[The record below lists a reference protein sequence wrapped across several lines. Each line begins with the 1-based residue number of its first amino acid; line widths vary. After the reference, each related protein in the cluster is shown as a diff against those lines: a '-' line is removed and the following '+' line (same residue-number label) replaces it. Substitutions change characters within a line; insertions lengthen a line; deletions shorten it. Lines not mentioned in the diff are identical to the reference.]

1 MTGRKWTRR
10 DAMTAVGGAAV
21 LAPFWRPLRGSAQ
34 SAFPKR
40 VITVFSPNGVID
52 DEFFPSGGE
61 RDFQLKQGLEPLQ
74 PYRQKILIARGVDLK
89 QPGRGMAHQVGMAGA
104 FTAQPLGGN
113 GFPRGISIDQR
124 IAQEIGTDTRFA
136 SIQAATGIHDTAQIY
151 TRMSFRGGGQPLEPE
166 KNPQRF
172 FNRIFEGFVPDNST
186 GPPDPRAEIRQRLRR
201 SILDRSVSE
210 LNTLHRRLGQED
222 AEKLEFHAQA
232 LRDLELRLEETPAT
246 PGSCGL
252 PDDVSSGLNLGT
264 DDLDPVAMRHHMDI
278 ITRAFA
284 CDLTRV
290 ASLMLSRAA
299 TPAVPRG
306 LGISGR
312 HHSLA
317 HNGARQPLV
326 QIDRWYAER
335 VAELL
340 GMLDS
345 VPEGGG
351 TLLDNTLVI
360 WNNELRDGE
369 SHRFTSMPLL
379 LAGGAGGAIEM
390 GRYLTFNG
398 ASLADFYTTVVH
410 AFGIRENFGNGASG
424 PLF

>member
-1 MTGRKWTRR
+1 MSSRKWTRR
-10 DAMTAVGGAAV
+10 DSMIAVGGAAI
-21 LAPFWRPLRGSAQ
+21 LAPLWRPLRSRAQ
-34 SAFPKR
+34 TGFPQR
-40 VITVFSPNGVID
+40 VITVFSPNGVVD

-74 PYRQKILIARGVDLK
+74 PFRDKILIARGVDLK
-89 QPGRGMAHQVGMAGA
+89 ESPRGMAHHVGMGGA

-113 GFPRGISIDQR
+113 GFPRDISIDQR
-124 IAQEIGTDTRFA
+124 IAQEIGADTRFA

-151 TRMSFRGGGQPLEPE
+151 TRMSFRSGGEPVEPE

-172 FNRIFEGFVPDNST
+172 FNRIFEGFVPDSST
-186 GPPDPRAEIRQRLRR
+186 GAPNPRVEIRRRLRR
-201 SILDRSVSE
+201 SILDRSVGE
-210 LNTLHRRLGQED
+210 LNALRRRLGQGD
-222 AEKLEFHAQA
+222 AEKLEFHAQS
-232 LRDLELRLEETPAT
+232 LRDLELRLEETPGTA
-246 PGSCGL
+246 GSCGL
-252 PDDVSSGLNLGT
+252 PGDVPGGLDLGT
-264 DDLDPVAMRHHMDI
+264 DNLDPVVMRHHMDI

-290 ASLMLSRAA
+290 ASLMLCRAA
-299 TPAVPRG
+299 TPAVPPG

-312 HHSLA
+312 HHRLA
-317 HNGARQPLV
+317 HNGARQQLL

-335 VAELL
+335 VSELL

-398 ASLADFYTTVVH
+398 ASLSDFYTTVLH